1 MKDSE
6 VLDLKDLIFRL
17 ISFWK
22 QILIFSIISIL
33 LSLIYTRYINYDYY
47 TYAKIEILDKAQDS
61 EMALPTSM
69 TIFNRSMINLENEV
83 GRLSSFNL
91 NQKVVSKLKS
101 NIKFYKAGKLK
112 NTELHSS
119 EIPNFLDIS
128 YKINTDNILE
138 TSSYILSFENI
149 PAIQI
154 QHLDKNN
161 QLVKTYNFNDK
172 STRAIEH
179 GLPFELDF
187 DKDYFDRNDELDDI
201 IIYFFPKNE
210 SVQLFRKLLNLEQSI
225 NIPLRGSFNS
235 GSDQINLS
243 LNYPNKLIAEDY
255 INTLIDEFDK
265 EGIFDRRLE
274 YQATIEFVNERSKII
289 VEDLEVFEETKENYK
304 SLNKISDININSER
318 SIDQQYN
325 YDSELFDFKSQ
336 KDILSLL
343 QEEIN
348 ELNYSLLPVNFGL
361 KNESLNL
368 LINQYN
374 SLIKER
380 NNLIS
385 LGNGE
390 NNPLVLNLKNDI
402 VNMFNNISKSVK
414 NYNESLDLTIS
425 NIYAKEKEFESFYT
439 NIPENEKVLRS
450 IQRELEIKEA
460 IYLLLLQKREEAAIN
475 YAVVKPTIKIIDSA
489 SSTDYPVSPSRKLI
503 LATGLLLGIIM
514 PVIYYLIRFYFD
526 NKIHIKSDITEKLNI
541 PVVGEIP
548 YVSDLDS
555 LSDRSIL
562 SESMRMLFTNL
573 KYKFAAKNQKKSKS
587 ILVTSS
593 VKGEGKTL
601 IAFNL
606 VKILNSLNHKTIIL
620 GADLRNPQLHK
631 YLGIKKDEFKGISE
645 YLINDLQLED
655 IIISNNNIDYIL
667 SGLIPP
673 NPTEL
678 LQSKKFANLINKL
691 KEKYEYIIVDSAPCL
706 LVADTFQFADSID
719 FTVYSV
725 RAGHTEKKVLNF
737 IKELNDNNKL
747 SNISLVLNSIGHK
760 ESSYYGYKYGYKY
773 GYEYGYNYGYGY
785 GYKEDK

>member
-6 VLDLKDLIFRL
+6 VFDLKDMIFRL
-17 ISFWK
+17 TSFWK

-128 YKINTDNILE
+128 YNINTDNILE

-201 IIYFFPKNE
+201 IIYFFTKNE

-225 NIPLRGSFNS
+225 NIPLRGSFTS

-289 VEDLEVFEETKENYK
+289 V
-304 SLNKISDININSER
+304 SW
-318 SIDQQYN
+318 
-325 YDSELFDFKSQ
+325 
-336 KDILSLL
+336 
-343 QEEIN
+343 
-348 ELNYSLLPVNFGL
+348 
-361 KNESLNL
+361 
-368 LINQYN
+368 
-374 SLIKER
+374 
-380 NNLIS
+380 
-385 LGNGE
+385 
-390 NNPLVLNLKNDI
+390 
-402 VNMFNNISKSVK
+402 
-414 NYNESLDLTIS
+414 
-425 NIYAKEKEFESFYT
+425 
-439 NIPENEKVLRS
+439 
-450 IQRELEIKEA
+450 
-460 IYLLLLQKREEAAIN
+460 KR
-475 YAVVKPTIKIIDSA
+475 
-489 SSTDYPVSPSRKLI
+489 
-503 LATGLLLGIIM
+503 
-514 PVIYYLIRFYFD
+514 
-526 NKIHIKSDITEKLNI
+526 
-541 PVVGEIP
+541 
-548 YVSDLDS
+548 
-555 LSDRSIL
+555 
-562 SESMRMLFTNL
+562 
-573 KYKFAAKNQKKSKS
+573 
-587 ILVTSS
+587 
-593 VKGEGKTL
+593 
-601 IAFNL
+601 
-606 VKILNSLNHKTIIL
+606 
-620 GADLRNPQLHK
+620 
-631 YLGIKKDEFKGISE
+631 
-645 YLINDLQLED
+645 
-655 IIISNNNIDYIL
+655 
-667 SGLIPP
+667 
-673 NPTEL
+673 
-678 LQSKKFANLINKL
+678 
-691 KEKYEYIIVDSAPCL
+691 
-706 LVADTFQFADSID
+706 
-719 FTVYSV
+719 
-725 RAGHTEKKVLNF
+725 
-737 IKELNDNNKL
+737 
-747 SNISLVLNSIGHK
+747 
-760 ESSYYGYKYGYKY
+760 
-773 GYEYGYNYGYGY
+773 
-785 GYKEDK
+785 DK